1 MAGNE
6 SLRCFRVVLH
16 LDSIFQRTQINF
28 YEIPKNAIFDILNY
42 DLWPFQG
49 RQNILRVENRP
60 RPKHIQ
66 IPFQKIFPT
75 LIRLTHFFN
84 QKNLIFGHFT
94 KISIFGQVLFLLFL
108 LLFGVPQCCFFKSM
122 IFQLSFAQK
131 IIIISFLDQKL
142 CQFEIW
148 SIPCYLVIFDVIT
161 CNPPQAPKSF
171 KEKHRI
177 IIIQC
182 DINLK

>member
-1 MAGNE
+1 M
-6 SLRCFRVVLH
+6 L
-16 LDSIFQRTQINF
+16 
-28 YEIPKNAIFDILNY
+28 KY

-60 RPKHIQ
+60 TNIGQGQNTFRSLSK
-66 IPFQKIFPT
+66 KFPPP

-84 QKNLIFGHFT
+84 QKNQFFGHFT

-122 IFQLSFAQK
+122 MFQLSFAQK
-131 IIIISFLDQKL
+131 IIKKALLDQKL

-148 SIPCYLVIFDVIT
+148 SIPCYLVIFDVIM
-161 CNPPQAPKSF
+161 
-171 KEKHRI
+171 
-177 IIIQC
+177 C
-182 DINLK
+182 DIL

>member
-1 MAGNE
+1 MA
-6 SLRCFRVVLH
+6 
-16 LDSIFQRTQINF
+16 
-28 YEIPKNAIFDILNY
+28 ILGSVEY
-42 DLWPFQG
+42 STG
-49 RQNILRVENRP
+49 RKSANQYRP

-66 IPFQKIFPT
+66 IPFQKILPI
-75 LIRLTHFFN
+75 LNRLTHFFN
-84 QKNLIFGHFT
+84 QKNQFFGHFT

-161 CNPPQAPKSF
+161 CFKKYLNLESVNSF
-171 KEKHRI
+171 HNDTDTKRFLTVSFEVVTSKGAFVLLCTYIGHY
-177 IIIQC
+177 
-182 DINLK
+182 

>member
-1 MAGNE
+1 MA
-6 SLRCFRVVLH
+6 
-16 LDSIFQRTQINF
+16 
-28 YEIPKNAIFDILNY
+28 ILGSVEY
-42 DLWPFQG
+42 STG
-49 RQNILRVENRP
+49 RKSANQYRP

-66 IPFQKIFPT
+66 IPFQKIFPP

-84 QKNLIFGHFT
+84 QKNQFFGHFT

-148 SIPCYLVIFDVIT
+148 SIPCYLVIFDVIAWEIVAFT
-161 CNPPQAPKSF
+161 LFQSDFTYPSTHTFYNISRMKHFIQNPLHEAFYMYVMFTFLPLATYM
-171 KEKHRI
+171 H
-177 IIIQC
+177 
-182 DINLK
+182 LK

>member
-1 MAGNE
+1 MA
-6 SLRCFRVVLH
+6 
-16 LDSIFQRTQINF
+16 
-28 YEIPKNAIFDILNY
+28 ILGSVEY
-42 DLWPFQG
+42 STG
-49 RQNILRVENRP
+49 RKSANQYQP

-66 IPFQKIFPT
+66 IPFQKFFPA

-148 SIPCYLVIFDVIT
+148 SIPCYLVILMLSYMQMYVTMQNSGIFSIWGVPILRST
-161 CNPPQAPKSF
+161 TYIFYSSY
-171 KEKHRI
+171 
-177 IIIQC
+177 
-182 DINLK
+182 INCKK

>member
-1 MAGNE
+1 MA
-6 SLRCFRVVLH
+6 
-16 LDSIFQRTQINF
+16 
-28 YEIPKNAIFDILNY
+28 ILGSVEY
-42 DLWPFQG
+42 STG
-49 RQNILRVENRP
+49 RKSANKYRP

-84 QKNLIFGHFT
+84 QKNQFFGHFT

-148 SIPCYLVIFDVIT
+148 SIPCYWVIFNVIT
-161 CNPPQAPKSF
+161 YVAQKKGHSLRKARGKTMTTSFSPQYCGSKIPKQSPKNRPPPIRGCSRF
-171 KEKHRI
+171 F
-177 IIIQC
+177 
-182 DINLK
+182 

>member
-1 MAGNE
+1 MAGNG

-16 LDSIFQRTQINF
+16 LDSIFQRIQIDF

-60 RPKHIQ
+60 TNIGQGQNTFRSLSKKFSP
-66 IPFQKIFPT
+66 P

-131 IIIISFLDQKL
+131 IIKKALLVQKL
-142 CQFEIW
+142 CQFEIQ
-148 SIPCYLVIFDVIT
+148 STLTFLVIFDVII
-161 CNPPQAPKSF
+161 CHCKLPWD
-171 KEKHRI
+171 HI
-177 IIIQC
+177 
-182 DINLK
+182 